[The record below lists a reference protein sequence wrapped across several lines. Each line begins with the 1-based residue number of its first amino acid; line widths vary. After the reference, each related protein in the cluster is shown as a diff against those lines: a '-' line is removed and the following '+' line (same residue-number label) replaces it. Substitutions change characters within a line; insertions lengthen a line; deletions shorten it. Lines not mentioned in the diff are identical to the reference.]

1 MRRPLKTVLLGFS
14 CGFQLSC
21 GLAALAYLTGG
32 SQPNLAIL
40 LALNLSAMVLL
51 AAASLQS

>member
-1 MRRPLKTVLLGFS
+1 VRRPLKTVLLG
-14 CGFQLSC
+14 LSC